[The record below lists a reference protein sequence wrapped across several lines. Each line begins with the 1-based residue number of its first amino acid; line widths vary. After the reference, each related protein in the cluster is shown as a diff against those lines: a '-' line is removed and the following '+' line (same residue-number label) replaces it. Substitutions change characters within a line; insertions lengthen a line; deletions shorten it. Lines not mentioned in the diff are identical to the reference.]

1 MQPASHLT
9 FSSFAFW
16 MALCEALRNSKRS
29 NPPQPSTGAQI
40 HWDGGLSGTGLVG
53 STEAVQKGRASDYG
67 LLRLIQRLAAHT
79 LASGVKIQLRWIP
92 SERNAADAGSRAWE
106 PWSSKEHAPRAKVAY
121 REGHLSSKEED
132 RGFHQDGV
140 GEGQRSYGC
149 TRPELGDHGD
159 YRAEEAKEVAFSSE
173 GGSGKRAGAAWD
185 RCLLKATQK
194 KREKARARQR
204 KFAKKLRASLGGH
217 GLLEMAS
224 VKEATRK
231 DYLNKLRGFYD
242 FVSFHALSIQ
252 DEAGLD
258 AALCD
263 YGDVLYLDGESCNF
277 GQKLLASLEFVRP
290 EAARAGKLQLP
301 RFKKSLKGWRRLAPT
316 QTRLPMPEFLKS
328 SISGILI
335 HFGKREMAL
344 FNEVGFST
352 YARPGELLRMKAVDF
367 VGYNRDFQYS
377 VLVVAPFERGE
388 ESKAGV
394 YDETLILDNVRAPWL
409 ESTLHSHVQQ
419 RLKQGEDADLWSF
432 SAAQYLSSWR
442 EAVNLLQIGDVASS
456 PYQNRHGG
464 ASRDHLMKLRSVQ
477 AIQRRGRWAVDS
489 SARVYDKPGR
499 LQQVI
504 NKYSDLLQEFG
515 EQVRTRFPVLYQSG
529 SCRLPKSVTRALA
542 KQRGKAS

>member
-1 MQPASHLT
+1 MPLGQKLPSAKDTS
-9 FSSFAFW
+9 A
-16 MALCEALRNSKRS
+16 AKR
-29 NPPQPSTGAQI
+29 
-40 HWDGGLSGTGLVG
+40 
-53 STEAVQKGRASDYG
+53 
-67 LLRLIQRLAAHT
+67 
-79 LASGVKIQLRWIP
+79 KIVVFTRVE
-92 SERNAADAGSRAWE
+92 SERANARMAARD
-106 PWSSKEHAPRAKVAY
+106 
-121 REGHLSSKEED
+121 
-132 RGFHQDGV
+132 Q
-140 GEGQRSYGC
+140 
-149 TRPELGDHGD
+149 
-159 YRAEEAKEVAFSSE
+159 SSE
-173 GGSGKRAGAAWD
+173 ITETTEPRKRKKSPSPLRVAQGKGPAQPGI

-442 EAVNLLQIGDVASS
+442 EVVNLLQIGDVASS

-464 ASRDHLMKLRSVQ
+464 ASRDHWMKLRSVQ